1 MTATSSRADER
12 LPRTIRVRKRPEFE
26 RAYDAGV
33 RLQGRLMTLFI
44 VPNGGGRSRFGVA
57 ASRKLG
63 PAIERNRAKRLA
75 REVFRRNKIA
85 AGLDIVIVPRREMLD
100 ASFLSLEADY
110 RDLLT
115 RRDRP
120 GARSE
125 RRPPRGG
132 RRARPA
138 ARV

>member
-44 VPNGGGRSRFGVA
+44 VPNGGGSSRFGVA

-63 PAIERNRAKRLA
+63 PAIQRNRAKRLA

-110 RDLLT
+110 RDLLN

-120 GARSE
+120 GARSQ
-125 RRPPRGG
+125 RRPPRGD

-138 ARV
+138 ARL

>member
-1 MTATSSRADER
+1 MTATGGRADER
-12 LPRTIRVRKRPEFE
+12 LPRTTRVRNRPEFE

-33 RLQGRLMTLFI
+33 RIQGRLMTLFI
-44 VPNGGGRSRFGVA
+44 VPNGRATCRFGVA

-63 PAIERNRAKRLA
+63 QAVERNRAKRLA
-75 REVFRRNKIA
+75 REVFRRNRIA

-100 ASFLSLEADY
+100 ASFFSLEADY
-110 RDLLT
+110 RDLLN

-120 GARSE
+120 GPRGE
-125 RRPPRGG
+125 RRPPRGN
-132 RRARPA
+132 RRPRPA